1 MKVLTGSLHHQTAI
15 TDALKCICGDNFVFT
30 DAETLYNF
38 EHDETLDFRFPFDI
52 LVKPA
57 TTEEIAAIVKLCNQY
72 RIPITPRGGGSG
84 VTGGA
89 LPVRRGVVLSMERLN
104 NIIEFNKTDRYII
117 AEAGVITAD
126 LCDYAEKMGLY
137 FPVAPSSSSYSFI
150 GGNVAENAGS
160 INSCKYGTTSQYV
173 LNLEV
178 VLASGD
184 IIWTGANVSKNVT
197 GLDITRLF
205 VGSEGILG
213 IITKVVYRLVHKPA
227 YEVSLLAAFESTA
240 AACQAIMAIKASG
253 LLPSA
258 VELIGSQALRLTAAH
273 LQTSMPQVNEYIHAH
288 LLINIQEHTETALLD
303 VMNKLETLL
312 TAYTAENLLVATTA
326 WEKDTLWKLR
336 FSIGAAMTSG
346 GKKYRDV
353 DACVPLS
360 ILYSY
365 IQQVEAICIRAGIQV
380 IYFGHA
386 MDGNLHTMLLL
397 NEADEQHILQQVLR
411 EIYQYAI
418 DNGGVISGEH
428 GIGLLQK
435 EFIPM
440 QFTAPHLALLKNVK
454 QLFDPN
460 GIINPG
466 KIF

>member
-1 MKVLTGSLHHQTAI
+1 MEVLNSSVHHLTKVI
-15 TDALKCICGDNFVFT
+15 DALKDICGDNFVFT
-30 DAETLYNF
+30 DEEILYNF
-38 EHDETLDFRFPFDI
+38 ERDETLDFRFPFDI
-52 LVKPA
+52 LIKPA
-57 TTEEIAAIVKLCNQY
+57 GTAEIAAIVKLCNQY
-72 RIPITPRGGGSG
+72 HIPITPRGGGSG

-104 NIIEFNKTDRYII
+104 NIIELNKTDRYIV

-126 LCDYAEKMGLY
+126 LCEYAEKMGLY
-137 FPVAPSSSSYSFI
+137 FPVAPSSSAYSFI

-178 VLASGD
+178 VLANGD
-184 IIWTGANVSKNVT
+184 VIWTGANVSKNVT

-205 VGSEGILG
+205 VGSEGTLG
-213 IITKVVYRLVHKPA
+213 IITKIVYRLIRKPA
-227 YEVSLLAAFESTA
+227 HEVSLLAAFESTV
-240 AACQAIMAIKASG
+240 AACQAIIAIKASG

-258 VELIGSQALRLTAAH
+258 VELIGGQALALTAAY
-273 LQTSMPQVNEYIHAH
+273 LQTSIPHINEDIHAH
-288 LLINIQEHTETALLD
+288 VLINIQEDTETALLD
-303 VMNKLETLL
+303 LMNKLESVITV
-312 TAYTAENLLVATTA
+312 YTPENLLVATTK
-326 WEKDTLWKLR
+326 WEKETLWKLR

-353 DACVPLS
+353 DTCVPLTV
-360 ILYSY
+360 LYPY
-365 IQQVEAICIRAGIQV
+365 IKQVEAICARAGIQV

-397 NEADEQHILQQVLR
+397 NEGEEQHILQQVLR
-411 EIYQYAI
+411 DIYQYAI

-440 QFTAPHLALLKNVK
+440 QFSTQHLALLKNLK
-454 QLFDPN
+454 QFFDPN